1 MNNMFTSVCEEN
13 RLKLLKSYFDTHGL
27 VRHQLETFDHFIFH
41 DIKTIID
48 DEASI
53 IFNGK
58 RSLSNQLKNEI
69 EEGYNR
75 KETERIMLKFENVF
89 VAKPSI
95 ANDDTTVRE
104 LYPAE
109 ARQKMITYD
118 SVVFVD
124 VLEYVMRPK
133 MVTKLTKKNGIKKE
147 KEEEKK
153 DEEILINKHLRIP
166 IARIPIMLRSSTC
179 NLYDCTP
186 QERIELG
193 EGIEDPGGYFIING
207 NERVLIGQLRNAYN
221 RSICFRNKPSEPLIC
236 EMRSMSEETGHSVLI
251 QLRLNMACQKKAN
264 TRRVV
269 VDKNGTIDLVISQ
282 TKVPIP
288 IGFVFKVLGV
298 TTMNKL
304 KFLIGDEECVQKY
317 LTLILRGES
326 GFDMENEESG
336 MLGVVEKAVDED
348 DLEPYGNDEDDEED
362 GAIQNVENVEEIDI
376 DIQVEEEDVNTKK
389 KIKQFIE
396 QDMFPHLGVSST
408 NEEKAVLLSKM
419 VRKLLLVNES
429 EYEKDKIPLTHGN
442 GAFPELSLHTEG
454 LNSQTV
460 FLTDRA
466 GKRDNEMRDIL
477 FCQEDRDNYS
487 NKRVEMAGVLC
498 FELFR
503 MLYKRFI
510 KSNINQLEK
519 RNRVEM
525 DVISKNAFITT
536 GLHLSFST
544 GNWGV
549 QKNNY
554 IRTGVAQIPQNKVS
568 FGAFF
573 SYLRRFVIPMGKE
586 GKNTKI
592 RQIHPSSIF
601 FACPSETP
609 EGQFVGVTLNLSMLA
624 GVSIRT
630 SSVLVKEII
639 ESSHQSFRLVS
650 DVTFNNKNKFTTI
663 FVNGGICG
671 MTSKPSQLLTD
682 IEDLKRTKCLRYDV
696 GVVHI
701 SQLKEIH
708 VSSDAGRFIRPLI
721 NLRNVRKSSLKHDS
735 LDIGWE
741 SFDDCVCDGYVVYK
755 DAYEIEQS
763 QIAIDIQDLKRH
775 PIEYDSMEI
784 HASCMMG
791 VMAAQIP
798 FAEHTQSPRL
808 CYQASMAKQAIGNI
822 PSHHVKSDNTTRVMD
837 YVQRPIVSTQIA
849 EMNHFNDYPNGINA
863 MVAIAI
869 YGGFNQEDSI
879 ILNKASIDRG
889 IFHVITYKTVIVEE
903 RKVCISE
910 KICMPAGSI
919 RKMNNYSLL
928 DDDPNSPYFG
938 VVRVNSYV
946 KRNDVLVGKVV
957 TRTSKDPVSKDS
969 VRTDVDH
976 STIVSASEEGKVD
989 RIIRTSKK
997 GILMFK
1003 IVIAQQK
1010 RPEIGDKFCSD
1021 MAQKGTVGMILDEID
1036 MPFMAD
1042 GSIPDMIINP
1052 HCLPSRM
1059 TINQIMASVLGKVCC
1074 AKNETFGDASPFK
1087 EVTDDGSEA
1096 PKIKDKIHKIC
1107 KELEECGYDYNGTET
1122 MMCGWTGEKLRA
1134 EIFFGPV
1141 YYHRLTHMVSDK
1153 IFSRAST
1160 NQKRHTITRQPL
1172 NGRANEGGLRI
1183 GEMEKDCMLVHGAS
1197 KFLHEKMFDQSDK
1210 FIINLCVPCKSYFKV
1225 AKDENGLFYCTGCDG
1240 IDIVKF
1246 NFPFAA
1252 KLVFQELT
1260 AMGQKI
1266 EFTVK

>member
-1 MNNMFTSVCEEN
+1 
-13 RLKLLKSYFDTHGL
+13 
-27 VRHQLETFDHFIFH
+27 
-41 DIKTIID
+41 
-48 DEASI
+48 
-53 IFNGK
+53 
-58 RSLSNQLKNEI
+58 
-69 EEGYNR
+69 
-75 KETERIMLKFENVF
+75 
-89 VAKPSI
+89 
-95 ANDDTTVRE
+95 
-104 LYPAE
+104 
-109 ARQKMITYD
+109 
-118 SVVFVD
+118 
-124 VLEYVMRPK
+124 
-133 MVTKLTKKNGIKKE
+133 
-147 KEEEKK
+147 
-153 DEEILINKHLRIP
+153 
-166 IARIPIMLRSSTC
+166 MLRSSTC

-186 QERIELG
+186 DERIELG
-193 EGIEDPGGYFIING
+193 EGIEDPGGYFIVNG

-221 RSICFRNKPSEPLIC
+221 RSICFRNKPADPLTC
-236 EMRSMSEETGHSVLI
+236 DMRSMSEETGHSVLI
-251 QLRLNMACQKKAN
+251 QLKLNVTSQKRNAKK
-264 TRRVV
+264 
-269 VDKNGTIDLVISQ
+269 VDKNGTIDLIISQ
-282 TKVPIP
+282 TKTPIP
-288 IGFVFKVLGV
+288 IGFVFRVLKVATLS
-298 TTMNKL
+298 KL
-304 KFLIGDEECVQKY
+304 KFLIGEEEQLQKY
-317 LTLILRGES
+317 ITLILKEGTSDE
-326 GFDMENEESG
+326 FNDLEDVEIDTKTVNEDDNPE
-336 MLGVVEKAVDED
+336 EEDDED
-348 DLEPYGNDEDDEED
+348 DKEEEGIDEKNRIEKEVQPKSGIDDD
-362 GAIQNVENVEEIDI
+362 LD
-376 DIQVEEEDVNTKK
+376 EEEDEELKTKK

-408 NEEKAVLLSKM
+408 HDEKAIMLGKM
-419 VRKLLLVNES
+419 VRKLLIVNET
-429 EYEKDKIPLTHGN
+429 EIEEEKNLLIGGGRTLNNTNNNLTN
-442 GAFPELSLHTEG
+442 LSYGEFKKLPPRLSYG
-454 LNSQTV
+454 
-460 FLTDRA
+460 
-466 GKRDNEMRDIL
+466 
-477 FCQEDRDNYS
+477 QEDRDNYS
-487 NKRVEMAGVLC
+487 HKRVEMAGVLC

-525 DVISKNAFITT
+525 DVVSKNAFITT
-536 GLHLSFST
+536 GLHFSFST

-568 FGAFF
+568 FGSFF

-624 GVSIRT
+624 EVSLRN
-630 SSVLVKEII
+630 SSVTVKEII
-639 ESSHQSFRLVS
+639 EAIHQHFVPINDINLAQASPNLV
-650 DVTFNNKNKFTTI
+650 TI

-671 MTSKPSQLLTD
+671 VTSKPALLLED
-682 IEDLKRTKCLRYDV
+682 IESLKCERCLRHDI
-696 GVVHI
+696 GVVYSPEMKEVHI
-701 SQLKEIH
+701 
-708 VSSDAGRFIRPLI
+708 SSDAGRFIRPLI
-721 NLRNVRKSSLKHDS
+721 NLERSKEILGCKKKRVYHGLNSGFGIVKKINWNSFEDCLRNGV
-735 LDIGWE
+735 
-741 SFDDCVCDGYVVYK
+741 VVYK

-763 QIAIDIQDLKRH
+763 QIAIDGRDLRNH
-775 PIEYDSMEI
+775 PKEYDSMEI
-784 HASCMMG
+784 HPSCMMG

-837 YVQRPIVSTQIA
+837 YIQRPLVSTQIA

-863 MVAIAI
+863 MVAVAI
-869 YGGFNQEDSI
+869 YSGFNQEDSI

-889 IFHVITYKTVIVEE
+889 MFHVITYKTVVVEE
-903 RKVCISE
+903 RKIVNE
-910 KICMPAGSI
+910 KICLPAASI
-919 RKMNNYSLL
+919 RRMNNYSLL
-928 DDDPNSPYFG
+928 EDDPTSPYFG
-938 VVRVNSYV
+938 VVKVKSVV
-946 KRNDVLVGKVV
+946 KRNDVVVGKIV
-957 TRTSKDPVSKDS
+957 TRVSKDGT
-969 VRTDVDH
+969 RTETDH
-976 STIVSASEEGKVD
+976 STTVAVSEEGKVD

-1021 MAQKGTVGMILDEID
+1021 MAQKGTVGMILNEED
-1036 MPFMAD
+1036 MPFMTD

-1059 TINQIMASVLGKVCC
+1059 TINQIMASIMGKVCC
-1074 AKNETFGDASPFK
+1074 AKNEVFGDASPFREDK
-1087 EVTDDGSEA
+1087 CDV
-1096 PKIKDKIHKIC
+1096 KDKIHSLC
-1107 KELEECGYDYNGTET
+1107 KELEECGYNYNGTET
-1122 MMCGWTGEKLRA
+1122 MMNGFTGERLRA

-1160 NQKRHTITRQPL
+1160 NQKRHTVTRQPL

-1210 FIINLCVPCKSYFKV
+1210 FIINLCVPCKSYYKV
-1225 AKDENGLFYCTGCDG
+1225 AKDETGAFKCTGCNG

>member
-1 MNNMFTSVCEEN
+1 MMNNMNLLKEVSEEN
-13 RLKLLKSYFDTHGL
+13 RLLLLKDYFQTSGL
-27 VRHQLETFDHFIFH
+27 VKHQLKTFDHFIFH

-58 RSLSNQLKNEI
+58 RSLSSQIKNGAV

-75 KETERIMLKFENVF
+75 KESEKIMLKFENVF
-89 VAKPSI
+89 VAKPTI
-95 ANDDTTVRE
+95 TNDDTTVRP

-118 SVVFVD
+118 SFVFVD
-124 VLEYVMRPK
+124 VLEYVLRD
-133 MVTKLTKKNGIKKE
+133 E
-147 KEEEKK
+147 
-153 DEEILINKHLRIP
+153 EEILVNKHLRVQ
-166 IARIPIMLRSSTC
+166 IAKIPIMLRSSTC
-179 NLYDCTP
+179 NLYNCTP

-221 RSICFRNKPSEPLIC
+221 RSICFRNKFSEPLTC
-236 EMRSMSEETGHSVLI
+236 DMRSMSEETGHSVLI
-251 QLRLNMACQKKAN
+251 QLRLNDSPISQKRNLKKL
-264 TRRVV
+264 
-269 VDKNGTIDLVISQ
+269 DKNGTIDLIISQ
-282 TKVPIP
+282 TKTPIP
-288 IGFVFKVLGV
+288 ISFVFRVLKVA
-298 TTMNKL
+298 TIDKL
-304 KFLIGDEECVQKY
+304 KFLIGDEEELDKY
-317 LTLILRGES
+317 LIKIVEETSDG
-326 GFDMENEESG
+326 GTFDDMEIEISQEDDNDFNEENEEST
-336 MLGVVEKAVDED
+336 E
-348 DLEPYGNDEDDEED
+348 
-362 GAIQNVENVEEIDI
+362 
-376 DIQVEEEDVNTKK
+376 KK
-389 KIKQFIE
+389 KITQFIE

-408 NEEKAVLLSKM
+408 HEEKAILLGKM
-419 VRKLLLVNES
+419 VRKLLLVNETS
-429 EYEKDKIPLTHGN
+429 INANKFAQENSDK
-442 GAFPELSLHTEG
+442 
-454 LNSQTV
+454 
-460 FLTDRA
+460 RA
-466 GKRDNEMRDIL
+466 NDETNKTNKMYYT
-477 FCQEDRDNYS
+477 QEDRDNYS
-487 NKRVEMAGVLC
+487 NKRVETAGVLC

-536 GLHLSFST
+536 GLHFSFST

-609 EGQFVGVTLNLSMLA
+609 EGQFVGITLNFSMLA
-624 GVSIRT
+624 EVSIRT
-630 SSVLVKEII
+630 SSVVIKEII
-639 ESSHQSFRLVS
+639 EASHQAFKHVHEISLEE
-650 DVTFNNKNKFTTI
+650 NKQFLSKLSII

-671 MTSKPSQLLTD
+671 LTSKPQQLLSD
-682 IEDLKRTKCLRYDV
+682 VRDLKLKHCLKYDV
-696 GVVHI
+696 SAVFIPELKEVHI
-701 SQLKEIH
+701 
-708 VSSDAGRFIRPLI
+708 SSDAGRFIRPVL
-721 NLRNVRKSSLKHDS
+721 NLQSIKTNGNVM
-735 LDIGWE
+735 WN
-741 SFDDCVCDGYVVYK
+741 SFQNCLENGHVVYK

-763 QIAIDIQDLKRH
+763 QIAINLQDLSRY
-775 PIEYDSMEI
+775 PTVYDSMEI
-784 HASCMMG
+784 HASCMLG

-808 CYQASMAKQAIGNI
+808 CYQSSMAKQAIGNI

-837 YVQRPIVSTQIA
+837 YVQRPLVTTQIA
-849 EMNHFNDYPNGINA
+849 EMNRFNDFPNGLNA
-863 MVAIAI
+863 MVAVAI
-869 YGGFNQEDSI
+869 YTGFNQEDSI

-889 IFHVITYKTVIVEE
+889 MFHVVTYKTIIVEE
-903 RKVCISE
+903 RKIGVNE
-910 KICMPAGSI
+910 KICMPVASV
-919 RKMNNYSLL
+919 RRMNNYSLL
-928 DDDPNSPYFG
+928 EDNPESPYFG
-938 VVRVNSYV
+938 VVKVKSFV
-946 KRNDVLVGKVV
+946 KRNDVLVGKVI
-957 TRTSKDPVSKDS
+957 TKISKDGT
-969 VRTDVDH
+969 RQETDH
-976 STIVSASEEGKVD
+976 STIVSISEEGKVD

-1010 RPEIGDKFCSD
+1010 RPEIGDKFCSA
-1021 MAQKGTVGMILDEID
+1021 MAQKGTVGMILEEVD
-1036 MPFMAD
+1036 MPFMKD

-1059 TINQIMASVLGKVCC
+1059 TINQIMASIMGKTCC
-1074 AKNETFGDASPFK
+1074 AKNETFGDASPFQESSLEK
-1087 EVTDDGSEA
+1087 
-1096 PKIKDKIHKIC
+1096 PQDKIHALC
-1107 KELEECGYDYNGTET
+1107 KELEECGYNYNGTET
-1122 MMCGWTGEKLRA
+1122 MMCGWNGKKLRA

-1160 NQKRHTITRQPL
+1160 NQKRHAITRQPL

-1183 GEMEKDCMLVHGAS
+1183 GEMEKDCMLVHGIS

-1225 AKDENGLFYCTGCDG
+1225 VKTQNGFFCSECNG
-1240 IDIVKF
+1240 INIVKF
-1246 NFPFAA
+1246 NCPFAA
-1252 KLVFQELT
+1252 KLFFQELT
-1260 AMGQKI
+1260 AMGQKL
-1266 EFTVK
+1266 EFKVKNA